1 MYIYIIFYRIIMGN
15 GFLSKNC
22 KFNGCCC
29 SNNHLIKN
37 ISKTEVI
44 TRDVSPQESM
54 KERKTSSK
62 NDTIQNIINYFN
74 KEEKEIMKDL
84 YKHHNKEKNTK
95 NTKKKD
101 STKYEEM
108 LKRLL
113 EQQNIKL
120 IGPKRR
126 ETIRHDDNNIK
137 ETVKQILQ
145 DNKIEAM
152 KAINNKENE
161 DVTLFV
167 TPKTKKG
174 RLSQIMDKKF
184 LINNKI
190 NFNSYISNK

>member
-1 MYIYIIFYRIIMGN
+1 MGN
-15 GFLSKNC
+15 GFLPKNY

-29 SNNHLIKN
+29 SNNHLVKN
-37 ISKTEVI
+37 LSKTEVI

-62 NDTIQNIINYFN
+62 NDKIHNIINYFN

-84 YKHHNKEKNTK
+84 YKHHNKEKKNTK

-101 STKYEEM
+101 NTKYEEM

-126 ETIRHDDNNIK
+126 ETIRHDNNNIK

-145 DNKIEAM
+145 DNKNEAL
-152 KAINNKENE
+152 KAKNIKENE
-161 DVTLFV
+161 DVTLFA
-167 TPKTKKG
+167 TPMTKKG
-174 RLSQIMDKKF
+174 RLSQTMDKNL

-190 NFNSYISNK
+190 NYNSYISNK